1 MCHGCVRWLSATRS
15 TRVKFATRA
24 WRSRVH
30 TVRTRAADTRSAARR
45 YPRAT
50 AGAAA
55 DGRTTGTRRSIA
67 TTGAAAMSLLT
78 ATRTAG
84 VKFGSRTA
92 GARRAIIVNNTA
104 AVSLLTATRT
114 AAVKFGT
121 RAAGARA
128 RRAIIANDTTAMSLL
143 AATRPAAV
151 KFGTRRAART
161 RARVVRARDTR
172 STPRTTT
179 NCRTTGRTRRTVGA
193 TLDPAPS
200 VSRAGSTSA
209 ATTMVRSMQV
219 RPAPRPTMLTA
230 AVRATSSL
238 TATSLPATVI
248 RRAGSARFSHAS
260 ARENTRPLSGR
271 NARLT
276 AIDRR
281 AQVVIAESHVLVIAL
296 HRSETNMAIVICN
309 QLVRARPRVQAA
321 FTTVVA
327 HTVHRDVVDHRPV
340 VNIGDVS
347 FAQVCNRPVVV
358 ERPMAPVTALE
369 ANTGVAVPV
378 IDTTVKTYVRAPIAG
393 VPHIRTAT
401 PAPVARRP

>member
-1 MCHGCVRWLSATRS
+1 M
-15 TRVKFATRA
+15 
-24 WRSRVH
+24 
-30 TVRTRAADTRSAARR
+30 RTRAADTRSAARR

-50 AGAAA
+50 PGAAA
-55 DGRTTGTRRSIA
+55 DGRTTGTRRPIA
-67 TTGAAAMSLLT
+67 TTGAAAMCLLT

-84 VKFGSRTA
+84 VKFGTRTA
-92 GARRAIIVNNTA
+92 GARA
-104 AVSLLTATRT
+104 
-114 AAVKFGT
+114 
-121 RAAGARA
+121 
-128 RRAIIANDTTAMSLL
+128 
-143 AATRPAAV
+143 
-151 KFGTRRAART
+151 

-179 NCRTTGRTRRTVGA
+179 NCRATGRTRRTVGA

-200 VSRAGSTSA
+200 ASRAGSTSA
-209 ATTMVRSMQV
+209 ATTMIRSMQV
-219 RPAPRPTMLTA
+219 WPAPRPTVLTA

-238 TATSLPATVI
+238 TATVI

-271 NARLT
+271 NARLA

-296 HRSETNMAIVICN
+296 HRSVTNMAIVICN

-327 HTVHRDVVDHRPV
+327 HTVYRDVVDHRPV

-369 ANTGVAVPV
+369 ANTGVSVPV

-393 VPHIRTAT
+393 VPNIRTAT
-401 PAPVARRP
+401 PAPVTRRP